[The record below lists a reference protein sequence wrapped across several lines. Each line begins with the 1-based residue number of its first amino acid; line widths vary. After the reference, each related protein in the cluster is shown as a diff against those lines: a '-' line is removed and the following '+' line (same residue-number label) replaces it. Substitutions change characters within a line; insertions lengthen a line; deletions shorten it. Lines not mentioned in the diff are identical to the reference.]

1 MPRGLRPRGIVVP
14 GNGRASAGGTRPPAL
29 LSGFEYAN
37 LDMRLAESAASPV
50 RTTMTTEQT
59 APAEPAPTRRAPST
73 GRSQGRGWLLFLRDV
88 IVIVLIA
95 VLVSFLV
102 KTFLVRSF
110 YIPSGSMEDTLLVN
124 DRILVDEITPRF
136 TSYDRGQIVVFR
148 DPGGWLPP
156 TTEEQRPAIVE
167 GIDWFLSLV
176 GLSAP
181 DSDDHLVK
189 RIVGTAGDHVVCC
202 NAIGQITVN
211 GVPIDESDYLKLPAG
226 ESAASADPFDVVVPD
241 DSLWVLGD
249 NRYRSK
255 DSRYNQD
262 QPGRGFVPV
271 DNVVGRAFLITWPLE
286 RFGMLDFH
294 PEVFA
299 GVPAPGEGDP
309 ASETGSESPAEG
321 AAK

>member
-1 MPRGLRPRGIVVP
+1 
-14 GNGRASAGGTRPPAL
+14 
-29 LSGFEYAN
+29 
-37 LDMRLAESAASPV
+37 
-50 RTTMTTEQT
+50 MTTEQT
-59 APAEPAPTRRAPST
+59 APAEPVPTPRSSSDPKRR
-73 GRSQGRGWLLFLRDV
+73 RGWLYFLRDV
-88 IVIVLIA
+88 IIIVLIA

-110 YIPSGSMEDTLLVN
+110 YIPSGSMEDTLLIN

-136 TSYDRGQIVVFR
+136 TGYDRGDIVVFQ

-156 TTEEQRPAIVE
+156 TTPEPREPLVE
-167 GIDWFLSLV
+167 AADWLLSLV

-189 RIVGTAGDHVVCC
+189 RIIGLPGDHVVCC
-202 NAIGQITVN
+202 NAIGQVTVN
-211 GVPIDESDYLKLPAG
+211 GVPIDETDYLKLPSG
-226 ESAASADPFDVVVPD
+226 ESAASGDPFDVTVPA

-262 QPGRGFVPV
+262 QPGKGFVPI
-271 DNVVGRAFLITWPLE
+271 DNVVGRAFVITWPFD

-294 PEVFA
+294 PEVYA
-299 GVPAPGEGDP
+299 AVPDP
-309 ASETGSESPAEG
+309 DGSGSGSGGSTPVEESSG
-321 AAK
+321 R